1 MDRPP
6 DFSEYG
12 EKSLDFYIESKR
24 KRMAKLQKELD
35 QAIGDHFYA
44 VKERTERKYG
54 KKDYYET
61 MAR

>member
-12 EKSLDFYIESKR
+12 EKSLDHLIKVQSKR
-24 KRMAKLQKELD
+24 VQKLLEEQERANTLL
-35 QAIGDHFYA
+35 FYA
-44 VKERTERKYG
+44 IKERTERRTESGYYG
-54 KKDYYET
+54 T